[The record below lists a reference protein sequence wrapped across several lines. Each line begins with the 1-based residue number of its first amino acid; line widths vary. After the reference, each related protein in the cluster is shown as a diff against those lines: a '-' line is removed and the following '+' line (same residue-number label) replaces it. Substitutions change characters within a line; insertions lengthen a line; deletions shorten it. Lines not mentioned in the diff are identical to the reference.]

1 MAGEFKLALEAFAK
15 KAGDRADA
23 VVSTVVQD
31 VVREI
36 DGRSPVGKAERW
48 AANIERAKRGKPPLP
63 AGYVGGRFRGNWQL
77 GVDELIGTEI
87 DRTDATG
94 TGTVAANIAGLPA
107 AAASHNYF
115 LSNNLPYAQ
124 RLESGHSKQAPPGF
138 MVGGTVLKFTQIVND
153 AVADAKA
160 AHP

>member
-36 DGRSPVGKAERW
+36 DRRSPVAT
-48 AANIERAKRGKPPLP
+48 
-63 AGYVGGRFRGNWQL
+63 GRFRGNWQL
-77 GVDELIGTEI
+77 GVDELITSQTARI
-87 DRTDATG
+87 DPDG